1 MNIHARAP
9 HRSAGFSLV
18 EVMVALV
25 VCSIGLLGL
34 AKMESLAL
42 ASTSVAGTRSLV
54 AIYAGSLAS
63 MMHANQGYWAAGLA
77 PASTTITGSSGV
89 VTIANT
95 GSPLPSGAVCTTAGA
110 GSCAPPAQASYDLSQ
125 WGGLTNGGL
134 LSLLPNYF
142 TSITCTTTAPPVT
155 CTISIKWA
163 ENAVAINEQQ
173 TTDNGNGGTIASLAL
188 PTYTLF
194 VQP

>member
-1 MNIHARAP
+1 MRAP
-9 HRSAGFSLV
+9 RTPRRAAGFSLV
-18 EVMVALV
+18 EVMVALI

-54 AIYAGSLAS
+54 AIYAASLAS
-63 MMHANQGYWAAGLA
+63 AMHADRGYWGAGLA
-77 PASTTITGSSGV
+77 PASTTITGTGGT
-89 VTIANT
+89 VTIN
-95 GSPLPSGAVCTTAGA
+95 SPALPLTSVCTTAGA
-110 GSCAPPAQASYDLSQ
+110 NSCQPANMAGYDLTQ
-125 WGGLTNGGL
+125 WGNSLLT
-134 LSLLPNYF
+134 LLPNYF
-142 TSITCTTTAPPVT
+142 TNITCSTAAGTPVT
-155 CTISIKWA
+155 CTISITWA

-173 TTDNGNGGTIASLAL
+173 TADNGNGGTITSLAA

>member
-1 MNIHARAP
+1 MKIHTRTP

-42 ASTSVAGTRSLV
+42 ASTTVAGTRSLV
-54 AIYAGSLAS
+54 AIYAASLAA
-63 MMHANQGYWAAGLA
+63 MMHADRGYWGAGLA
-77 PASTTITGSSGV
+77 PASTTVSGSGGV
-89 VTIANT
+89 VTIT
-95 GSPLPSGAVCTTAGA
+95 SPGLPTTSVCTTAGA
-110 GSCAPPAQASYDLSQ
+110 GSCPPPNMAGYGLVE
-125 WGGLTNGGL
+125 WGNSL

-142 TSITCTTTAPPVT
+142 TNITCSTSGLPVT
-155 CTISIKWA
+155 CTISISWA
-163 ENAVAINEQQ
+163 ENAVAINAQQ
-173 TTDNGNGGTIASLAL
+173 TTAATNTGNITSLAA